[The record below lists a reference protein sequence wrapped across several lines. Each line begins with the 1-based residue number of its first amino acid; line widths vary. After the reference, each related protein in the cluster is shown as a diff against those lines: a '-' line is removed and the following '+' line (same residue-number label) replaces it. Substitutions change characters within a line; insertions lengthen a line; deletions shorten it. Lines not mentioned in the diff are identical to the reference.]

1 MEMSKSKANKKYL
14 FSREQYKKMKK
25 MDHAQM
31 DDWIRNFVKNLD
43 EDNMK
48 SNMEIFVS
56 FDEKNKR
63 AIMTALENTKGIGE
77 KIRGNFLENYDKAIN
92 EIINDKGENNNDK

>member
-1 MEMSKSKANKKYL
+1 MSKAKDNRKYL
-14 FSREQYKKMKK
+14 FTREQYKKIKK

-31 DDWIRNFVKNLD
+31 DDFIRVFVKNLD

-48 SNMEIFVS
+48 SNIEIFTT

-77 KIRGNFLENYDKAIN
+77 KIRSNFLENYDKAMNI
-92 EIINDKGENNNDK
+92 KGEDE

>member
-1 MEMSKSKANKKYL
+1 MSKAKDNRKYL
-14 FSREQYKKMKK
+14 LTREQYKKMKK

-31 DDWIRNFVKNLD
+31 DDFIRAFVKNLD
-43 EDNMK
+43 EDNAK
-48 SNMEIFVS
+48 NNVEIFVS

-77 KIRGNFLENYDKAIN
+77 KIRGNFLENYDKAMNI
-92 EIINDKGENNNDK
+92 KGEDE